1 MKAKRQQRGAAPGFT
16 LLELILVMVILTI
29 VLAMSGPSLRGF
41 FASRKAK
48 DTAAHILAFTQYA
61 RSQAVCEGIIYRV
74 NFDLDERLLWLT
86 AWQSGDFRRLKTEF
100 GKVFELPKDLDI
112 ELINLEEDRE
122 TRDIFLKFTP
132 QGTVTP
138 GTVRLM
144 DTSDR
149 AIEVMCPTMTEPF
162 VIVEINKDRVTTR
175 DRNVAAGRTW
185 KTKK

>member
-1 MKAKRQQRGAAPGFT
+1 MKAKKQQHGVPAGFT

-61 RSQAVCEGIIYRV
+61 RSQAVCEGIIYRL

-86 AWQSGDFRRLKTEF
+86 SWQSGDFRRLTNDF
-100 GKVFELPKDLDI
+100 GKVFELPTDLDI

-122 TRDIFLKFTP
+122 THNIFLKFTP

-144 DTSDR
+144 DAGDR

-162 VIVEINKDRVTTR
+162 TIVEINKDRVTSRTN
-175 DRNVAAGRTW
+175 NVPGRTW
-185 KTKK
+185 KTK